1 MSEFHYADVLLGPV
15 ITEKSND
22 LMIEMN
28 KYVFAISL
36 RATKNDVKRAVAE
49 RFDVKVKD
57 VNIVTLPRKPK
68 RAGMRKYQ
76 TKVRRKAVV
85 TLVEGELIPELS
97 EAV

>member
-1 MSEFHYADVLLGPV
+1 MSEFHYADVLIGPV

-22 LMIEMN
+22 QMIELN
-28 KYVFAISL
+28 KYVFAISS
-36 RATKNDVKRAVAE
+36 RATKNDVRRAVAE
-49 RFDVKVKD
+49 KFDVQVAN
-57 VNIVTLPRKPK
+57 VNIITLPRKPK

-85 TLVEGELIPELS
+85 TLVEGQRIPELS

>member
-1 MSEFHYADVLLGPV
+1 MTEFHYADVLIGPV

-22 LMIEMN
+22 LMIDLN
-28 KYVFAISL
+28 KYVFAISSD
-36 RATKNDVKRAVAE
+36 ATKNDITRAVAE

-68 RAGMRKYQ
+68 RAGMHRYK

-85 TLVEGELIPELS
+85 TLVDGELIPELS